1 MLKQKRSEEVSW
13 RIDHSLNLWS
23 IELYTSSQFTPLED
37 FPAALN
43 WRREGL
49 SCKCN
54 NVYEFFQSYSFQRP
68 RRGPFYFPGALRLR
82 HPIPYIFCV
91 FAVV

>member
-1 MLKQKRSEEVSW
+1 MLKQKRSEEANW

-37 FPAALN
+37 FSAANFTNFSNPLVF
-43 WRREGL
+43 RDSEPTQ
-49 SCKCN
+49 
-54 NVYEFFQSYSFQRP
+54 FF
-68 RRGPFYFPGALRLR
+68 GALRAKR
-82 HPIPYIFCV
+82 PIPDIFCV